1 MKNNYNLID
10 IGVTTKFKG
19 SFGSSVSSL
28 TSFLAAFKNASWIVV
43 FMTLMTFSFVQRVNA
58 TTCPS
63 ATVITPSSLPI
74 NNANIVCGS
83 TDDINAVNL
92 AASALTGGL
101 STNYLGGQESVYS
114 FTPTST
120 SLYTLSMNGQAW
132 SQIAVFNG
140 CPTTA
145 GTTCLSAIS
154 SSATAKSINV
164 TLTAGV
170 TYFIVFDTWP
180 TPDSPCP
187 GTFSLFQ
194 LVPNTA
200 TASAIGGLW
209 SSSATWGSLPNI
221 LSTAVIPAG
230 SIVTVD
236 QVVTCDTLI
245 VNGTLQWNATA
256 NAMTAN
262 VIIINA
268 TGKFLPYTTAAGG
281 TTGVT
286 LNIAKSFTNNGY
298 ANLAV
303 GTTTNTYL
311 NFNGASSVL
320 TGTGVFEGDGTR
332 GIIRQLFFQNL
343 GANTIS
349 TTQNLTCYSFA
360 HTAGSLNTNG
370 KLRIDNTA
378 RIYGQAINTQ
388 VASIPVTAMG
398 TGYTVAPVVFG
409 SAVTPKPLT
418 GALTTGTRYFSGN
431 NVYLCT
437 TGGAISSV
445 AAAAG
450 WGLANTTTF
459 TDSLATL
466 LWTGFTGTI
475 GNPFITTAP
484 AVGTQ
489 YFYGNNLYTAVLATA
504 PGTVPPTHTSGTV
517 GSFMYAGSPAKVTVN
532 YDATTQTVRSLTLG
546 NAGSGYSSAT
556 APTVSFSVGAIG
568 ATGSGAAAT
577 ASILYAIFGPLN
589 SVAQRTASATITGG
603 LSINSDQGASIASS
617 DIQASSGVG
626 ALYTTNGGVNYTV
639 APQVGISGPTA
650 LNLVTN
656 AGSGYTTAPTIT
668 VAGGTQPV
676 GAAALTSA
684 NFTITVNQGK
694 VVSFYLTGTNP
705 YITPPTITLTGGGGT
720 GATVA
725 FPANC
730 WATATPVLG
739 SNGQVT
745 NFTITNPGF
754 GYVVAP
760 TCAFGNASATPTG
773 GTYTTAATAP
783 TARVALYN
791 LTLALFAPAT
801 TAVVASDDAIIPASR
816 KINVLTLS
824 ATGNGLTLAD
834 NLTLYGTAPLSLA
847 ASSVAPGNIIDL
859 GTKTLTC
866 SWNGYSGSTSSTFG
880 ATNTYIKNGSM
891 VLVGRGGGISGSTFN
906 FPFSGTVTWFSGSG
920 TATTNGSTILTVKVS
935 DLGAP
940 SNVNATGT
948 AIPTGARAFKIETA
962 STLAAAPQA
971 GTNPTVK
978 LNFNSQDNLTATQ
991 NTLFLADGAALN
1003 GPWNVRSAVYGAATT
1018 ALPATGTITTAT
1030 VAPGPVTITGND
1042 FYAWAFKTP
1051 TITSVTPTSLCA
1063 SSGFFTLKGTS
1074 LLGVSAVSIAG
1085 AAVNSFTVVAD
1096 TMITGYVGAGTTGV
1110 ATVTKNGTTV
1120 SGVQTITLIAA
1131 PAAPTVAPV
1140 SATVALG
1147 ETPSFTASGTS
1158 TGTYAWYNT
1167 FTGGTPLATGATY
1180 TTLPRCATGNLFV
1193 AINDGTCEGAR
1204 FTIPITVNPMP
1215 TLSSTT
1221 PTFCGTGGTTTLS
1234 LAPSYTGLT
1243 YTWSSLTPSATL
1255 STTTGTSTSATL
1267 SVTSNF
1273 KLKVSNN
1280 GCADS
1285 SFISIGV
1292 YPLPSAT
1299 VTTTAS
1305 GVCPGTSATI
1315 GSGLSAGNFT
1325 VSSIPYVPYT
1335 VPANAGIV
1343 VQNGAAVA
1351 PFTLGGGTYDDGGF
1365 GNIPIGFNF
1374 NYFGNTYSTVSASTN
1389 GTLMFGTVP
1398 CWTTGAGCLGQFFFN
1413 TTGGV
1418 FPNTNNPGNVI
1429 ALMAGD
1435 YWFGGGTSKIKYWV
1449 EGYAPNRKFII
1460 LYENVHNC
1468 CSATNATFTAYATF
1482 YETLGI
1488 VDISIL
1494 NKGNTNSSTVGLQ
1507 DATKTIGAVAP
1518 GRQAFTSTIT
1528 TPEAWR
1534 FAPPSNYTTT
1544 WNSIIGSTPTQI
1556 ATGTNIFSQTVAPA
1570 VTTTYDITYTNQ
1582 TTGCTNAPNSAQ
1594 VQMLV
1599 LGTVAPANVSA
1610 LAADSSVCW
1619 GQADV
1624 ISLDYT
1630 GLPDGLTFQWE
1641 VSTDAGT
1648 TWTDIAGATAISY
1661 TAYPQTPSMY
1671 RCRIASCNGTPVTSA
1686 ACSVAL
1692 NATAGCYCVVP
1703 TISIDDEDIKNV
1715 TIGSLNNS
1723 SDCITAAPGQGSLV
1737 SRYANYTTGTGAPT
1751 APGLEK
1757 CLPIPFSVLVGSC
1770 GIDNWS
1776 SGLAIFIDY
1785 NQNGLFTD
1793 AGEKVYSNGATA
1805 NIACVPATTVS
1816 GNITIPNTALN
1827 GLTRMRIINAEFTSG
1842 NSITPCG
1849 NYFYGEVEDYMVNIL
1864 PLAACPSIAGLSVVN
1879 ITNNDATLNWNVG
1892 CNTSTNYD
1900 IIYTPQNG
1908 TPVVLD
1914 NVLVTITNGV
1924 GSFDVSNLIQS
1935 TNYSLDLR
1943 ADCGTDSSNTLTT
1956 NFVTYSNCK
1965 NPFALTM
1972 TSDVDSIFGTWQW
1985 QSWDTT
1991 LYQVTGFNFEYG
2003 INGYTQG
2010 TGTFYAADANFTDS
2024 IIDANL
2030 LGGGVYSVY
2039 IQSVCGV
2046 DSSLFVGPFSVTM
2059 PLSNDS
2065 VCGAEMLTVNG
2076 PTYVFN
2082 NVGASVQ
2089 PNENNIAPP
2098 VTGAQAT
2105 DGWIAS
2111 TLNGTT
2117 WFTFVAPSS
2126 GNMRINCTSSVAAY
2140 NNFNGQVA
2148 VYSNNGGCTDF
2159 ANFTLNSAN
2168 DNAIGGTSVAPNY
2181 TVCGL
2186 TPGATYY
2193 ILFDHSGTAGT
2204 YSLKLTSIDLEA
2216 GTLSNVINVCTGDAV
2231 NLFTGITGNQS
2242 NGVWTAELAS
2252 AATGLTDSTF
2262 QSAGLAFQ
2270 TFNFEYRLT
2279 DGCAYDSVI
2288 GKVKIYPPSSA
2299 GADGTLTVCRNQP
2312 VDLLFGLGGNVDF
2325 GGQWRN
2331 PSNAVLPQSQINSSN
2346 IPGQY
2351 NYSYISGNGVCPN
2364 DTANVL
2370 LNVLANCNWLS
2381 LDEEANANM
2390 TIMPNPTT
2398 GIVYLKTSG
2407 STETYTYQVLDLE
2420 GRLIE
2425 EKVNS
2430 IVGNTQ
2436 VEINLTGKEVGV
2448 YLIRVFN
2455 DNADKVYRIVLQ

>member
-10 IGVTTKFKG
+10 VGIITRLKKG
-19 SFGSSVSSL
+19 FGISVSSL
-28 TSFLAAFKNASWIVV
+28 TQPISLLKKASWMVV
-43 FMTLMTFSFVQRVNA
+43 FMTLLTISFVQRVNA
-58 TTCPS
+58 TTCPN
-63 ATVITPSSLPI
+63 ATVIAPSSLPI
-74 NNANIVCGS
+74 NNATIVCGTTNEIS
-83 TDDINAVNL
+83 SANI
-92 AASALTGGL
+92 AASAISGGL
-101 STNYLGGQESVYS
+101 STTYLGGEESVYS
-114 FTPTST
+114 FTPANTG
-120 SLYTLSMNGQAW
+120 LYALSMSGQ
-132 SQIAVFNG
+132 SYTQIAVFNG

-145 GTTCLSAIS
+145 GTVCVGAIS
-154 SSATAKSINV
+154 SSLTSKSINV

-170 TYFIVFDTWP
+170 TYYILFDTWP
-180 TPDSPCP
+180 TPNSPCP

-221 LSTAVIPAG
+221 LSTVVIPTG

-236 QVVTCDTLI
+236 QVVTCDTII
-245 VNGTLQWNATA
+245 VNGILQWNATA

-262 VIIINA
+262 VIIINP

-281 TTGVT
+281 TNGVT
-286 LNIAKSFTNNGY
+286 LNIAKTFTNNGY

-303 GTTTNTYL
+303 GTTTNTVL
-311 NFNGASSVL
+311 NFNGTSSL
-320 TGTGVFEGDGTR
+320 LNGTGVFEGDGTR
-332 GIIRQLFFQNL
+332 GIIRTLTFQTT
-343 GANTIS
+343 GTNTIS
-349 TTQNLTCYSFA
+349 TTQNLTCYVLN
-360 HTAGSLNTNG
+360 HNAGSLNTNG
-370 KLRIDNTA
+370 KLKIDNTA

-398 TGYTVAPVVFG
+398 STYSVAPVVFG

-418 GALTTGTRYFSGN
+418 GALVSGTRYFSGN

-437 TGGAISSV
+437 TAGAISSV
-445 AAAAG
+445 APAAG
-450 WGLANTTTF
+450 WGLTNTTTF

-466 LWTGFTGTI
+466 LWVGYTGTI
-475 GNPFITTAP
+475 GNPFVTTAP
-484 AVGTQ
+484 TVGTQ

-546 NAGSGYSSAT
+546 NAGSGYSSST
-556 APTVSFSVGAIG
+556 APTVTFSVGAIG

-577 ASILYAIFGPLN
+577 PSILYAIFGPTN
-589 SVAQRTASATITGG
+589 SAASRTASASISGG
-603 LSINSDQGASIASS
+603 LTINSDQGASVASS

-694 VVSFYLTGTNP
+694 VVSVYLTGTSP
-705 YITPPTITLTGGGGT
+705 YITPPTLTITGGGGT

-739 SNGQVT
+739 TNGQVT

-760 TCAFGNASATPTG
+760 TCAFGTTTATPTG
-773 GTYTTAATAP
+773 GTFTTVATAP

-791 LTLALFAPAT
+791 LTYGLFAPAT
-801 TAVVASDDAIIPASR
+801 VAVVATDDAFIPSNR
-816 KINVLTLS
+816 KINALS
-824 ATGNGLTLAD
+824 LAASGNGLTLAD
-834 NLTLYGTAPLSLA
+834 NLTLYGTAPFTLS

-859 GTKTLTC
+859 ATKTLTC
-866 SWNGYSGSTSSTFG
+866 SWNGYGGVASTFG
-880 ATNTYIKNGSM
+880 ATNAYIKNGSM
-891 VLVGRGGGISGSTFN
+891 ILVGRGGGNSGSTFN

-935 DLGAP
+935 DTGAP

-948 AIPTGARAFKIETA
+948 ATPTGARAFKIETA
-962 STLAAAPQA
+962 STLASAPTN

-991 NTLFLADGAALN
+991 NTLFLADGTALN
-1003 GPWNVRSAVYGAATT
+1003 GPWNVRSAVYSAATT
-1018 ALPATGTITTAT
+1018 ALPATGFITSAT
-1030 VAPGPVTITGND
+1030 VAPGPITITGTD
-1042 FYAWAFKTP
+1042 FYAWAVKTP

-1167 FTGGTPLATGATY
+1167 FTGGTAIATGATY
-1180 TTLPRCATGNLFV
+1180 TTLPRCTTGNLYV

-1255 STTTGTSTSATL
+1255 STTTGTSTTATL
-1267 SVTSNF
+1267 TVTSDF

-1285 SFISIGV
+1285 SYISIGV

-1351 PFTLGGGTYDDGGF
+1351 PFTLGGGSYDDGGF

-1398 CWTTGAGCLGQFFFN
+1398 CWTTGAGCLGQFSFN

-1435 YWFGGGTSKIKYWV
+1435 FWFGGGTSKIKYWV

-1544 WNSIIGSTPTQI
+1544 WNSIIGSTTTQM
-1556 ATGTNIFSQTVAPA
+1556 ATGTNIFNQTVSPA

-1594 VQMLV
+1594 VQMVV

-1610 LAADSSVCW
+1610 IAADSAVCW
-1619 GQADV
+1619 GQSDV

-1630 GLPDGLTFQWE
+1630 GITDGLTFQWE

-1648 TWTDIAGATAISY
+1648 TWTDITGATAISY
-1661 TAYPQTPSMY
+1661 TANPQTPSMY
-1671 RCRIASCNGTPVTSA
+1671 RCRIVSCNGTPATSA

-1692 NATAGCYCVVP
+1692 NAFAGCYCVVP
-1703 TISIDDEDIKNV
+1703 AVTAADEEIKNV
-1715 TIGSLNNS
+1715 TFGTLNNS
-1723 SDCITAAPGQGSLV
+1723 SDCATVAPGTGSIAAQ
-1737 SRYANYTTGTGAPT
+1737 YANYTSGTGAPA
-1751 APGLEK
+1751 APSLEK
-1757 CLPIPFSVLVGSC
+1757 CLPIPISVLVGSC
-1770 GIDNWS
+1770 GTYNYT
-1776 SGLAIFIDY
+1776 SGLAVFIDF
-1785 NQNGLFTD
+1785 NHNGLFTD
-1793 AGEKVYSNGATA
+1793 AGEKVFINGTTA
-1805 NIACVPATTVS
+1805 NIGCVPATTVT
-1816 GNITIPNTALN
+1816 GNITIPNSALD
-1827 GLTRMRIINAEFTSG
+1827 GLTRMRIISAEYTAGSAI
-1842 NSITPCG
+1842 NPCG
-1849 NYFYGEVEDYMVNIL
+1849 TYYYGEVEDYMVNIL

-1879 ITNNDATLNWNVG
+1879 VTNNDATLNWNVG
-1892 CNTSTNYD
+1892 CNSSTNYD

-1908 TPVVLD
+1908 SPVVLD

-1935 TNYSLDLR
+1935 TNYTLDLR

-1956 NFVTYSNCK
+1956 NFVTYNNCK
-1965 NPFALTM
+1965 DPFALTM
-1972 TSDVDSIFGTWQW
+1972 TSDIDSIFGAWQW
-1985 QSWDTT
+1985 QSWDTS

-2030 LGGGVYSVY
+2030 LGGGVYDVY

-2046 DSSLFVGPFSVTM
+2046 DSSLFVGPFNVTM

-2089 PNENNIAPP
+2089 ANEINIVPP

-2126 GNMRINCTSSVAAY
+2126 GNMRINCTSSVASY

-2216 GTLSNVINVCTGDAV
+2216 GSLSNVINVCSGDAV
-2231 NLFTGITGNQS
+2231 NLFTGITGNQP

-2252 AATGLTDSTF
+2252 AGTGLTDSTF
-2262 QSAGLAFQ
+2262 QSAGLAYQ

-2325 GGQWRN
+2325 GGQWYN
-2331 PSNAVLPQSQINSSN
+2331 PSNATLPESQINSSN

-2370 LNVLANCNWLS
+2370 LNVLANCNWLNI
-2381 LDEEANANM
+2381 DEEAIANM
-2390 TIMPNPTT
+2390 SIMPNPTT

-2407 STETYTYQVLDLE
+2407 SKETYTYQVLDLE

-2455 DNADKVYRIVLQ
+2455 ENADKVYRIVLQ

>member
-1 MKNNYNLID
+1 MYRD
-10 IGVTTKFKG
+10 ITIPANQGVLTLNFKWRATGEGSGFSDWDNIKIYVGPTT
-19 SFGSSVSSL
+19 
-28 TSFLAAFKNASWIVV
+28 IV
-43 FMTLMTFSFVQRVNA
+43 
-58 TTCPS
+58 
-63 ATVITPSSLPI
+63 
-74 NNANIVCGS
+74 
-83 TDDINAVNL
+83 
-92 AASALTGGL
+92 
-101 STNYLGGQESVYS
+101 
-114 FTPTST
+114 PTST
-120 SLYTLSMNGQAW
+120 AGITGATQISGSGSINGMYKLSSSSWNNETIGFGAT
-132 SQIAVFNG
+132 
-140 CPTTA
+140 P
-145 GTTCLSAIS
+145 GTTVRLFFQWKSDGSTIANPPAALDAIS
-154 SSATAKSINV
+154 LVSS
-164 TLTAGV
+164 
-170 TYFIVFDTWP
+170 
-180 TPDSPCP
+180 SPS
-187 GTFSLFQ
+187 TFVANS
-194 LVPNTA
+194 N
-200 TASAIGGLW
+200 GGLW
-209 SSSATWGSLPNI
+209 SSPATWVGGMVPASGLGH
-221 LSTAVIPAG
+221 SVVIPAG

-236 QVVTCDTLI
+236 QTTNYDT
-245 VNGTLQWNATA
+245 VNVSGLLQWNATA

-262 VIIINA
+262 VIQINT
-268 TGKFLPYTTAAGG
+268 TGKFLPYTTATGG

-286 LNIAKSFTNNGY
+286 LNVAKTFTNNGY

-303 GTTTNTYL
+303 GTGTSTLL
-311 NFNGASSVL
+311 NFNGANSLL
-320 TGTGVFEGDGTR
+320 TGSGVFEGDGTR
-332 GIIRQLFFQNL
+332 GIIRSLTFQTL
-343 GANTIS
+343 GTNTIS
-349 TTQNLTCYSFA
+349 TSQNLTCYA
-360 HTAGSLNTNG
+360 LIHNAGVLNTNG
-370 KLRIDNTA
+370 KLKIDNTSQ
-378 RIYGQAINTQ
+378 IFGQAINTQ

-418 GALTTGTRYFSGN
+418 GNLSINARYFSGN

-437 TGGAISSV
+437 AVSGTGAISTV
-445 AAAAG
+445 APAAG
-450 WGLANTTTF
+450 WGLTNTTATF

-466 LWTGFTGTI
+466 LWVGYTGTI
-475 GNPFITTAP
+475 GNPFVPTLVAGNI
-484 AVGTQ
+484 GTQ
-489 YFYGNNLYTAVLATA
+489 YFYGNNLYTAVSAVSGA
-504 PGTVPPTHTSGTV
+504 APPTHTSGTV

-532 YDATTQTVRSLTLG
+532 YDATTQTVRSLTLVD
-546 NAGSGYSSAT
+546 AGSGYSSAT
-556 APTVSFSVGAIG
+556 APAVTFSIGAIG
-568 ATGSGAAAT
+568 ATGSGASAT
-577 ASILYAIFGPLN
+577 ASILFSIFGPVN
-589 SVAQRTASATITGG
+589 STAQRSTSATVTGG
-603 LSINSDQGASIASS
+603 LEINSDQSVGLTNF
-617 DIQASSGVG
+617 QASSGVG
-626 ALYTTNGGVNYTV
+626 ALYTTGGANYTV

-668 VAGGTQPV
+668 VTGGTQPAGV
-676 GAAALTSA
+676 TAALASS

-694 VVSFYLTGTNP
+694 VVSVYLNTSSTNA
-705 YITPPTITLTGGGGT
+705 YITPPTLAITGGGGS
-720 GATVA
+720 GATIE

-739 SNGQVT
+739 PNGQVKS
-745 NFTITNPGF
+745 FTITNKGF
-754 GYVVAP
+754 GYVAAP
-760 TCAFGNASATPTG
+760 SCSFGTS
-773 GTYTTAATAP
+773 GTYTATPATP

-791 LTLALFAPAT
+791 LTMGQYLPAT
-801 TAVVASDDAIIPASR
+801 AATAVVPTDDAFIPASR
-816 KINVLTLS
+816 KINVLTLAGS
-824 ATGNGLTLAD
+824 GNGLTLAN
-834 NLTLYGTAPLSLA
+834 NLTLFGTAPLSLA

-891 VLVGRGGGISGSTFN
+891 ILVGRGGGTSGSTFN

-978 LNFNSQDNLTATQ
+978 LNFNSQDNLTPTQ

-1003 GPWNVRSAVYGAATT
+1003 GPWNVRSNVYSAATT
-1018 ALPATGTITTAT
+1018 ALPATGFITSAT
-1030 VAPGPVTITGND
+1030 TTPGPITITGTD
-1042 FYAWAFKTP
+1042 FYAWAVKTP

-1096 TMITGYVGAGTTGV
+1096 TMITGYFGAGTTGV
-1110 ATVTKNGTTV
+1110 ATVTKFGTTV
-1120 SGVQTITLIAA
+1120 SGVQPIILIAA
-1131 PAAPTVAPV
+1131 PAAPIVTPT
-1140 SATVALG
+1140 SATIAMG

-1167 FTGGTPLATGATY
+1167 FTGGTAIASGATY
-1180 TTLPRCATGNLFV
+1180 TTIPRCATGNLFV

-1234 LAPSYTGLT
+1234 LAPSYSALT
-1243 YTWSSLTPSATL
+1243 YTWTSLTPSATL
-1255 STTTGTSTSATL
+1255 TTTTGSSTSATL
-1267 SVTSNF
+1267 SVTSDF

-1299 VTTTAS
+1299 MTTTAS

-1315 GSGLSAGNFT
+1315 GSGLSAGNFAVACIT
-1325 VSSIPYVPYT
+1325 APTALSVIPS
-1335 VPANAGIV
+1335 NAVILCD
-1343 VQNGAAVA
+1343 NGAATA
-1351 PFTLGGGTYDDGGF
+1351 NSGNIAGIDDGYWNGK
-1365 GNIPIGFNF
+1365 PIGFNF
-1374 NYFGNTYSTVSASTN
+1374 NFFGTSYSTLNIGSNGTVNFGATGSGQYFFTGGFPNAANPASTIAVCARDLKFDN
-1389 GTLMFGTVP
+1389 FNAGTDKGKISY
-1398 CWTTGAGCLGQFFFN
+1398 WT
-1413 TTGGV
+1413 
-1418 FPNTNNPGNVI
+1418 
-1429 ALMAGD
+1429 
-1435 YWFGGGTSKIKYWV
+1435 
-1449 EGYAPNRKFII
+1449 EGYAPNRKFIVQYANAPLWCSQNANDGRNSAQLV
-1460 LYENVHNC
+1460 LYETTGVIDIIVIK
-1468 CSATNATFTAYATF
+1468 ATNQAGSTCSFNA
-1482 YETLGI
+1482 
-1488 VDISIL
+1488 DSK
-1494 NKGNTNSSTVGLQ
+1494 NKYIGLQ
-1507 DATKTIGAVAP
+1507 DPTKTIGATAP
-1518 GRQAFTSTIT
+1518 NCTTNASNFWNGQSAEITS
-1528 TPEAWR
+1528 PLAWR
-1534 FAPPSNYTTT
+1534 FSPPSNYTTT
-1544 WNSIIGSTPTQI
+1544 WSAITTNGTTQLG
-1556 ATGTNIFSQTVAPA
+1556 ATATNIFSQSVSPSI
-1570 VTTTYDITYTNQ
+1570 TTTYSISYTNQ

-1594 VQMLV
+1594 VPMVV

-1619 GQADV
+1619 GQSDV

-1630 GLPDGLTFQWE
+1630 GITSGLTFQWQ

-1661 TAYPQTPSMY
+1661 TANPQTPSMY
-1671 RCRIASCNGTPVTSA
+1671 RCIMASCNGTPVNSA

-1692 NATAGCYCVVP
+1692 NAFAGCYCVNPVSY
-1703 TISIDDEDIKNV
+1703 TGDEEINNV
-1715 TIGSLNNS
+1715 TLGTLNNS
-1723 SDCITAAPGQGSLV
+1723 SDCATVAPGTGSIAEQ
-1737 SRYANYTTGTGAPT
+1737 YANYTSGTGAPA
-1751 APGLEK
+1751 APSLEK

-1770 GIDNWS
+1770 GTINYS
-1776 SGLAIFIDY
+1776 SGLAVFIDF
-1785 NQNGLFTD
+1785 NHNGLFTD

-1805 NIACVPATTVS
+1805 NIACVPATTVT
-1816 GNITIPNTALN
+1816 GNITIPNAALD
-1827 GLTRMRIINAEFTSG
+1827 GLTRMRIINVENTSG

-1849 NYFYGEVEDYMVNIL
+1849 IYGWGEVEDYMVNIL
-1864 PLAACPSIAGLSVVN
+1864 PLAACPSIAALSVVN

-1900 IIYTPQNG
+1900 VIYTPQNG

-2046 DSSLFVGPFSVTM
+2046 DSSLFIGPFSVTM

-2089 PNENNIAPP
+2089 PNENNITPLA
-2098 VTGAQAT
+2098 TGAQTT
-2105 DGWIAS
+2105 DGWINN
-2111 TLNGTT
+2111 TLHGTT

-2168 DNAIGGTSVAPNY
+2168 DNAIGGTSAAPNY

-2262 QSAGLAFQ
+2262 LSAGLAFQ

-2325 GGQWRN
+2325 GGQWLN

-2351 NYSYISGNGVCPN
+2351 NYSYISGNSVCPN

-2370 LNVLANCNWLS
+2370 LNVLQSCNWLNI
-2381 LDEEANANM
+2381 DEEAFANM
-2390 TIMPNPTT
+2390 SIMPNPTT